1 MKKLVRIALMVVASL
16 AAVLLLLVVFGTLF
30 GGCAAKNYVNSHGEE
45 LLGRRMNVEG
55 AGVNLFTGHVKVDGL
70 TVYEDDG
77 ETLFAGFES
86 LDVGVSLLR
95 LIGKTVYVRHVTLT
109 GLDVELQQDGNRFN
123 FASIIEHFQQDS
135 TETEEPEDTVPS
147 SWVVSLHDMQI
158 VRGKLNYTDVQRQS
172 HWGMNDLNLT
182 VPDFT
187 IGGSENTDAGLT
199 LSFDDGGQL
208 SMRAAMNPA
217 DNHFDL
223 TVGLEGFALDQ
234 VRPYIVNVAN
244 VDRLHGHLAVEA
256 SASGSLDSLM
266 NASFKV
272 KANVGGVE
280 LSDKD
285 LGTVAKMKS
294 LRLDV
299 EQIVPGKN
307 IYNINKVE
315 IDGLQMKYELFS
327 DSSNTLSRLLVQEVA
342 ADSAAGDEER
352 SKDEGEVEES
362 PVKAQ
367 PLRLR
372 LGHVA
377 LTDIDFTFA
386 DHTLPDDFEFAVT
399 DLRLTAENVS
409 TAGRNNARMLATLP
423 SGGKAIVDWEGDIS
437 NWKQFQKLRLNIKG
451 LHLTDLSPYMVA
463 YFGMPFSDG
472 VFSFTSMNTINNSK
486 LKGDNRID
494 IFKPTLGEKRSDVK
508 PKLKLPVKAALYVLK
523 DKDEKV
529 FLPVPVSGDVDSPK
543 FNYFKLV
550 WKTLGNLIVKVVTTP
565 SRAIEGMKVDDNG
578 NMFIEVDPDERDFTS
593 EQFYQIDKVAE
604 LAKMDE
610 NVVLELNLVTRPT
623 KSSKV
628 EENHERRNMILKR
641 HLIELGVQERQ
652 FSITVSEP
660 DKEVKREGYVVTTK
674 F

>member
-1 MKKLVRIALMVVASL
+1 MKKLVRIALIVVASL

-285 LGTVAKMKS
+285 LGTVAKLKS

-307 IYNINKVE
+307 IYNIN
-315 IDGLQMKYELFS
+315 Y
-327 DSSNTLSRLLVQEVA
+327 R
-342 ADSAAGDEER
+342 
-352 SKDEGEVEES
+352 
-362 PVKAQ
+362 
-367 PLRLR
+367 
-372 LGHVA
+372 
-377 LTDIDFTFA
+377 
-386 DHTLPDDFEFAVT
+386 
-399 DLRLTAENVS
+399 
-409 TAGRNNARMLATLP
+409 
-423 SGGKAIVDWEGDIS
+423 
-437 NWKQFQKLRLNIKG
+437 
-451 LHLTDLSPYMVA
+451 
-463 YFGMPFSDG
+463 
-472 VFSFTSMNTINNSK
+472 
-486 LKGDNRID
+486 
-494 IFKPTLGEKRSDVK
+494 
-508 PKLKLPVKAALYVLK
+508 
-523 DKDEKV
+523 
-529 FLPVPVSGDVDSPK
+529 
-543 FNYFKLV
+543 
-550 WKTLGNLIVKVVTTP
+550 
-565 SRAIEGMKVDDNG
+565 
-578 NMFIEVDPDERDFTS
+578 
-593 EQFYQIDKVAE
+593 
-604 LAKMDE
+604 
-610 NVVLELNLVTRPT
+610 
-623 KSSKV
+623 
-628 EENHERRNMILKR
+628 
-641 HLIELGVQERQ
+641 
-652 FSITVSEP
+652 
-660 DKEVKREGYVVTTK
+660 
-674 F
+674 